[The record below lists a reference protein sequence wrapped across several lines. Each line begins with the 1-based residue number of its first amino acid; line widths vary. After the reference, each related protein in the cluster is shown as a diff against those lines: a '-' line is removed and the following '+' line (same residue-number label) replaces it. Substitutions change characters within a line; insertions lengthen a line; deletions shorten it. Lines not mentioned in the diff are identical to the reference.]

1 MLHWLLGH
9 ASTAAALLPK
19 QAKGTSRKHVPKPVT
34 PPAAPDCIQHPLH
47 TYFPHFQEYPPTKST
62 HQQVLRALVGALAE
76 GSGEERAAR
85 FVVDLVAA
93 QLHVQVRIS
102 RKIKLEYEKHV
113 CCMLLNLD
121 SKIKLQ

>member
-1 MLHWLLGH
+1 MG
-9 ASTAAALLPK
+9 K
-19 QAKGTSRKHVPKPVT
+19 QHLMPIYSVPP
-34 PPAAPDCIQHPLH
+34 
-47 TYFPHFQEYPPTKST
+47 FQEYPPTKST

-121 SKIKLQ
+121 SKIKLQKHLFPFTMCVMRHFFNFALI